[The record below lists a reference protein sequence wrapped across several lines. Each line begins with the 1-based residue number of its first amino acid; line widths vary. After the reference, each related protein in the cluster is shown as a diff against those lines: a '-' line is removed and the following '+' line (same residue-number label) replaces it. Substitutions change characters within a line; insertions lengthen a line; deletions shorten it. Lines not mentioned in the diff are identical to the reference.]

1 LFIKYVI
8 DCKMQMWRQVED
20 SESANTTEALTAE
33 EESDPEVKND
43 EVRVSLSDAC
53 TGCLGN
59 AVSL

>member
-1 LFIKYVI
+1 
-8 DCKMQMWRQVED
+8 MQMWRQVED